1 MVMTEQAQSAESAPE
16 VSQNVVATRASR
28 TWVVAIILAVIA
40 AVVFFKSSKPNQEHF
55 DYTFRIAG
63 ALLHG
68 HVGLETRPPS
78 WLNEMVPLEGH
89 FYSVFPLGAVLTM
102 IPVAI
107 LQRAGWIQNFPG
119 HWIAAIIV
127 ACVVYFSLRLTEIRS
142 QTFARRIAFAL
153 FPIFGTWAW
162 CNLGFGGAWQL
173 ALGFALLGEIASLYF
188 LLVRPCPFLSGIFLA
203 LAVGNRT
210 ELVLTVPFYL
220 YFVWRDAAGN
230 DAQNWA
236 KVLRSLPKSCPALVW
251 FLSVPIIL
259 GASTGAYNLARFHS
273 IFDFGYAHIPN
284 LMREPWY
291 QRGLFSIHAIPW
303 NMQKSLFEGFNDY
316 PHFPFIRFYPF
327 GCSIFLSSPF
337 LFLLFREGGQFKTG
351 IWFIIGAIT
360 FVLWCHG
367 NPGGWQFSYRYA
379 MVLLPW
385 MLLLIMS
392 NGPAKMS
399 AIELSLFSVSVA
411 INATA
416 TYQFLWTNLI
426 HP

>member
-1 MVMTEQAQSAESAPE
+1 VTTGETRRADEASESCQSA
-16 VSQNVVATRASR
+16 VALRGWHNWTLGL
-28 TWVVAIILAVIA
+28 ILAVIA
-40 AVVFFKSSKPNQEHF
+40 AVVFFKSTKPNQEQF

-68 HVGLETRPPS
+68 QVGLNARPPS
-78 WLNEMVPLEGH
+78 WLNEMVPREGH
-89 FYSVFPLGAVLTM
+89 FYSVFPLGAVLSM
-102 IPVAI
+102 MPVAI
-107 LQRAGWIQNFPG
+107 LQRAGWIHTFPG
-119 HWIAAIIV
+119 HWIATIIV
-127 ACVVYFSLRLTEIRS
+127 ACSVYFSFRLAEIRT
-142 QTFARRIAFAL
+142 QTLDRRIMCAL

-188 LLVRPCPFLSGIFLA
+188 LLVRARPFLAGLFFA

-210 ELVLTVPFYL
+210 ELVLTLPFYL
-220 YFVWRDAAGN
+220 YFVWRSGTGVE
-230 DAQNWA
+230 AQKSAN
-236 KVLRSLPKSCPALVW
+236 VFRTGPKSYYALVW
-251 FLSVPIIL
+251 FLSVPVVL
-259 GASTGAYNLARFHS
+259 GALTAAYNFTRFHS

-284 LMREPWY
+284 LMKEPWY

-303 NMQKSLFEGFNDY
+303 NMQKSLFEGFSDY
-316 PHFPFIRFYPF
+316 ANFPFIRFYPF
-327 GCSIFLSSPF
+327 GCSIFLTSPF
-337 LFLLFREGGQFKTG
+337 LVLLFREGGQFKTA
-351 IWFIIGAIT
+351 IWLVIGAIT

-385 MLLLIMS
+385 MLLLIMG
-392 NGPAKMS
+392 NGPAKIS
-399 AIELSLFSVSVA
+399 AIELSLFSVSVG
-411 INATA
+411 INAAA